1 MSNAVSGCRLYM
13 ASPSGNNFGLALN
26 LKNEI
31 RNDYLIHNTNWEYNL
46 NSTDFQSKSFLNAI
60 SSSSITFFNTDYSYH
75 KFDELWNGPPS
86 DQLFVGRVNGNVE
99 FNRKSA
105 YTFQS
110 SWEPNELAMLDDIAI
125 VGIKDYCS
133 TRKYVQNLSYAKIT
147 QYAYGR
153 IDIPDG
159 LNCSQLVSAMN
170 YQSGDLESGYEYFGI
185 QISVNEFSYGTVNV
199 TTYTPM
205 GAPAETL
212 SYNIPAGG
220 SSEFEVI
227 EIAVVQSSPD
237 IVDKPFV
244 DIEGY
249 AGFAGYISYGTSN
262 PAPVIP
268 PVVPP
273 VAPGTNVDLTPAP
286 VVVDDGNANVG
297 IPDTSNGSLAFPT
310 ASIIP
315 ATPPIYDCYF
325 NPKTIYEKWGTSG
338 FFLNARIGGILNF
351 GTVNEEYIDLSDTF
365 IEINYTSGDPDSVV
379 ESGNERVVYNF
390 GGYKLNSRYL
400 HGYTPKVG
408 QNLIN
413 KEGSLY
419 YPVYDVDSNAI
430 IGIVLSSAIDLPLPT
445 NVQEWN
451 FIGDFVAAL
460 HTDTSKAQYYP
471 IDFKRP
477 GYTSASRPFHGVEIP
492 ISSVNVIKIKNF
504 PRAGKVDIY
513 TRKTGK
519 VLGFSYGKIVSPEHN
534 LQTGDIIKF
543 TGAFKIDD
551 ILALWMENNGFI
563 YDETEYY
570 YLLLEDFKNNLN
582 NIKYIK
588 VIDSSSFQIFE
599 DKDLT
604 KVIMVPFNVSFKSS
618 LAWSCIGNVY
628 NNDNQA
634 WGHYSTLTS
643 PCGENGHLSG
653 ATTKRETH
661 VKPKDYSIK
670 FISSSQASLKQ
681 LIDYADLDDRPDSI
695 TYLGVGVCNSWT
707 NYYPFDRNQ
716 KVSYN
721 SLDIKN
727 GNKFGCAIDI
737 KKLSDLEY
745 ILAVGESGASE
756 SFRIVDEFEL
766 ITGDKNIN
774 YNQYCPFNVKVIPKH
789 LPYGRVHFYKITK
802 NTYGGI
808 KSIDYLNSMSRNDNM
823 GSSIDHP
830 WKAYEESN
838 LTHEFGNDLRYYS
851 TINAILRTRS
861 LEDYIANAN
870 TYWEGAASMHWT
882 KNYLY
887 SINLGDYPDLVNNLT
902 YFPYI
907 DEFGKSL
914 GIDLSKN
921 IINFAIGCN
930 VRANVTPNRLYG
942 MVCFGSIA
950 LYYLRPLFEDQNI
963 DINYRPTIS
972 NEKIE
977 ISNLANKII
986 YKNGKILF
994 GWTSSVKSQSYLYY
1008 YKRAIDDASHYLK
1021 QTISDT
1027 VSNSNSNFG
1036 RFISYDQDYLI
1047 TNGVS
1052 NKYESTGIST
1062 IPLDYL
1068 YIYRYNELYDN
1079 FSFYQKL
1086 SATIDLSNPKYNTPS
1101 VVDRNSYL
1109 ITNNTSYDGTS
1120 QNSATYIYNLT
1131 GKYDTYRNVIVIRD
1145 PLEYSVFTDN
1155 PPSKFKSIF
1164 HTFVRVDHDP
1174 YDKRVID
1181 AKSSVV
1187 KIASSAAPATFDTKT
1202 IYDMGQFSK
1211 SYQIFDYSSYLRK
1224 TPVYRSSGELLQSF
1238 FTNTDVD
1245 DYNISTSLDFQD
1257 PNYGLNLFISV
1268 PNIQSGTLGLFHRGY
1283 DKYNS
1288 GISLFT
1294 RSEKTSN
1301 SGLKMFLENGRQ
1313 NKLAPLYIRS
1323 GNTASGIKLFL
1334 ENGKHS
1340 SPVNLFLKVNIQPS
1354 KDNQTLFLKQIIGT
1368 KNSLNS
1374 TPTGLRLYTFGMGT
1388 PKNSNHSLYVQ
1399 GHIKSSGNTT
1409 LYTKAHAEITKD
1421 VTLFVRCGENA
1432 NYPLYISYII
1442 PTTGMEGAQ
1451 DLFMQNEYPGG
1462 IPDDGGGDDIGEPIT
1477 RGEPVNS
1484 SYNLFLQSI
1493 PYDDHA
1499 SRYDLFIGEPLIE
1512 NENGEIVPVIPEP
1525 TTTQT
1530 FDSSVGL
1537 NLQTDDYIY
1546 IPGTSVSGSY
1556 NLFIKCQD
1564 VKAEMPLFVYN
1575 NIEENNLNLYT
1586 GSANILSGQLSLHIF
1601 NTPSSIMT
1609 LYQRGFIP
1617 YG

>member
-1 MSNAVSGCRLYM
+1 M

-26 LKNEI
+26 LKNDV
-31 RNDYLIHNTNWEYNL
+31 RNNYLIHNTNWESNL

-60 SSSSITFFNTDYSYH
+60 SSSSITFLNTDYSYH
-75 KFDELWNGPPS
+75 KFDGLWNGPPS
-86 DQLFVGRVNGNVE
+86 DQLFVGNTYRNVS
-99 FNRKSA
+99 FNRQSL

-110 SWEPNELAMLDDIAI
+110 NWEPNELAMLDDIAI

-159 LNCSQLVSAMN
+159 LNCSLLASAMN

-185 QISVNEFSYGTVNV
+185 QLSINEFSYGTVNV

-212 SYNIPAGG
+212 SYTIPAGE

-249 AGFAGYISYGTSN
+249 AGFAGYVSYGTSN
-262 PAPVIP
+262 PEPVVP

-273 VAPGTNVDLTPAP
+273 VTPGTNVDLTPAP
-286 VVVDDGNANVG
+286 VVIDDGNANVG

-310 ASIIP
+310 TSIIP
-315 ATPPIYDCYF
+315 TTPQIYDCYF
-325 NPKTIYEKWGTSG
+325 NPRTIYTKWGTSG
-338 FFLNARIGGILNF
+338 FFLNARIGGVLNF
-351 GTVNEEYIDLSDTF
+351 GTVNEEYTDLSDTF
-365 IEINYTSGDPDSVV
+365 IEVNYTSGDTDSVV
-379 ESGNERVVYNF
+379 ESGNERVIYKF
-390 GGYKLNSRYL
+390 AGYKLNSRYL
-400 HGYTPKVG
+400 HGNTPTVG
-408 QNLIN
+408 QNLID
-413 KEGSLY
+413 KENCYY
-419 YPVYDVDSNAI
+419 YPVYDIDSEVI
-430 IGIVLSSAIDLPLPT
+430 IGIVLSSAIDLPLPQ

-460 HTDTSKAQYYP
+460 HTDTSKAKYYP
-471 IDFKRP
+471 VDTKFP
-477 GYTSASRPFHGVEIP
+477 GYTSASRAFHGVEIP

-543 TGAFKIDD
+543 TGAFNIDE
-551 ILALWMENNGFI
+551 ILAIWMEDKGFI
-563 YDETEYY
+563 YDETEYH

-582 NIKYIK
+582 NIKYVK

-643 PCGENGHLSG
+643 PCGENGHLG
-653 ATTKRETH
+653 VLQKRESHT
-661 VKPKDYSIK
+661 KPKDYSIK
-670 FISSSQASLKQ
+670 FAAIDQPSIKQ

-695 TYLGVGVCNSWT
+695 TYLGLGVCNSWT

-716 KVSYN
+716 KISYN
-721 SLDIKN
+721 NLDIKN

-745 ILAVGESGASE
+745 ILAIGESGASE

-766 ITGDKNIN
+766 ITGDKSIN

-808 KSIDYLNSMSRNDNM
+808 KSIERLNSISRNDNI

-830 WKAYEESN
+830 WKAYEASN
-838 LTHEFGNDLRYYS
+838 KTHEFGNDPRYYS

-861 LEDYIANAN
+861 LEDFIENAN
-870 TYWEGAASMHWT
+870 TYWNGAAAMHWT

-887 SINLGDYPDLVNNLT
+887 QIGQGNYPDLINNIT
-902 YFPYI
+902 YFPYV
-907 DEFGKSL
+907 DEFGKSI
-914 GIDLSKN
+914 GVDLSQN

-930 VRANVTPNRLYG
+930 IRSSTVPNILYG
-942 MVCFGSIA
+942 MVCFGRIA
-950 LYYLRPLFEDQNI
+950 LYYSRPLFDDQNLQ
-963 DINYRPTIS
+963 INYVPTIN

-986 YKNGKILF
+986 YKDGKVFF
-994 GWTSSVKSQSYLYY
+994 GWTSSVKAQSYLYY
-1008 YKRAIDDASHYLK
+1008 YQRNKIPNKIVTPEGDPIYDHSLI
-1021 QTISDT
+1021 QTIQDT
-1027 VSNSNSNFG
+1027 LSNDNSNFG

-1052 NKYESTGIST
+1052 NKYESTGTST

-1086 SATIDLSNPKYNTPS
+1086 SATIDLSNLKYSPPS
-1101 VVDRNSYL
+1101 VVNRNSYL
-1109 ITNNTSYDGTS
+1109 VTTNTSYDGTTN
-1120 QNSATYIYNLT
+1120 NSATYIYNLT
-1131 GKYDTYRNVIVIRD
+1131 GKYDTYKNVIVIRD
-1145 PLEYSVFTDN
+1145 PLEYSVFINN

-1164 HTFVRVDHDP
+1164 HTFARVDRTP
-1174 YDKRVID
+1174 YDKRIID
-1181 AKSSVV
+1181 TKSSVI

-1202 IYDMGQFSK
+1202 VYDMGQFSK

-1224 TPVYRSSGELLQSF
+1224 IPVYRSSGELLQSF

-1283 DKYNS
+1283 AKYNS
-1288 GISLFT
+1288 GVTLFT

-1301 SGLKMFLENGRQ
+1301 SELKMFLENGRQ

-1340 SPVNLFLKVNIQPS
+1340 SPIDLFLKVNIQPS
-1354 KDNQTLFLKQIIGT
+1354 KNNQTLFLKQIIGT

-1388 PKNSNHSLYVQ
+1388 PKNSNHSLYIQ

-1409 LYTKAHAEITKD
+1409 LYTKARAEIAKD
-1421 VTLFVRCGENA
+1421 TTLFVRCGENA

-1442 PTTGMEGAQ
+1442 PTTGIEGAQ

-1462 IPDDGGGDDIGEPIT
+1462 IPDDGGEEDIGEPIR
-1477 RGEPVNS
+1477 RGEPINS
-1484 SYNLFLQSI
+1484 SYNLFMQSI

-1499 SRYDLFIGEPLIE
+1499 SRYDLFIGQPLVE
-1512 NENGEIVPVIPEP
+1512 NEDGEIVPVVPDP
-1525 TTTQT
+1525 VTAQT
-1530 FDSSVGL
+1530 FDSAIGL

-1586 GSANILSGQLSLHIF
+1586 RSANISSGQLSLHIF

-1617 YG
+1617 YA

>member
-1 MSNAVSGCRLYM
+1 
-13 ASPSGNNFGLALN
+13 
-26 LKNEI
+26 
-31 RNDYLIHNTNWEYNL
+31 
-46 NSTDFQSKSFLNAI
+46 
-60 SSSSITFFNTDYSYH
+60 
-75 KFDELWNGPPS
+75 
-86 DQLFVGRVNGNVE
+86 
-99 FNRKSA
+99 
-105 YTFQS
+105 
-110 SWEPNELAMLDDIAI
+110 
-125 VGIKDYCS
+125 
-133 TRKYVQNLSYAKIT
+133 
-147 QYAYGR
+147 
-153 IDIPDG
+153 
-159 LNCSQLVSAMN
+159 
-170 YQSGDLESGYEYFGI
+170 
-185 QISVNEFSYGTVNV
+185 
-199 TTYTPM
+199 
-205 GAPAETL
+205 
-212 SYNIPAGG
+212 
-220 SSEFEVI
+220 
-227 EIAVVQSSPD
+227 
-237 IVDKPFV
+237 
-244 DIEGY
+244 
-249 AGFAGYISYGTSN
+249 
-262 PAPVIP
+262 
-268 PVVPP
+268 
-273 VAPGTNVDLTPAP
+273 
-286 VVVDDGNANVG
+286 
-297 IPDTSNGSLAFPT
+297 
-310 ASIIP
+310 
-315 ATPPIYDCYF
+315 
-325 NPKTIYEKWGTSG
+325 
-338 FFLNARIGGILNF
+338 
-351 GTVNEEYIDLSDTF
+351 
-365 IEINYTSGDPDSVV
+365 
-379 ESGNERVVYNF
+379 
-390 GGYKLNSRYL
+390 
-400 HGYTPKVG
+400 
-408 QNLIN
+408 
-413 KEGSLY
+413 
-419 YPVYDVDSNAI
+419 
-430 IGIVLSSAIDLPLPT
+430 
-445 NVQEWN
+445 
-451 FIGDFVAAL
+451 
-460 HTDTSKAQYYP
+460 
-471 IDFKRP
+471 
-477 GYTSASRPFHGVEIP
+477 
-492 ISSVNVIKIKNF
+492 
-504 PRAGKVDIY
+504 
-513 TRKTGK
+513 
-519 VLGFSYGKIVSPEHN
+519 
-534 LQTGDIIKF
+534 
-543 TGAFKIDD
+543 
-551 ILALWMENNGFI
+551 
-563 YDETEYY
+563 
-570 YLLLEDFKNNLN
+570 
-582 NIKYIK
+582 
-588 VIDSSSFQIFE
+588 
-599 DKDLT
+599 
-604 KVIMVPFNVSFKSS
+604 
-618 LAWSCIGNVY
+618 
-628 NNDNQA
+628 
-634 WGHYSTLTS
+634 
-643 PCGENGHLSG
+643 
-653 ATTKRETH
+653 
-661 VKPKDYSIK
+661 
-670 FISSSQASLKQ
+670 
-681 LIDYADLDDRPDSI
+681 
-695 TYLGVGVCNSWT
+695 
-707 NYYPFDRNQ
+707 
-716 KVSYN
+716 
-721 SLDIKN
+721 
-727 GNKFGCAIDI
+727 
-737 KKLSDLEY
+737 
-745 ILAVGESGASE
+745 
-756 SFRIVDEFEL
+756 
-766 ITGDKNIN
+766 
-774 YNQYCPFNVKVIPKH
+774 
-789 LPYGRVHFYKITK
+789 
-802 NTYGGI
+802 
-808 KSIDYLNSMSRNDNM
+808 MSRNDNM

-861 LEDYIANAN
+861 LEDYITNAN
-870 TYWEGAASMHWT
+870 TYWNGAAAMHWT

-887 SINLGDYPDLVNNLT
+887 SIGQGNYPDLINNLT
-902 YFPYI
+902 YFPYV

-930 VRANVTPNRLYG
+930 VRASTVSTILQG
-942 MVCFGSIA
+942 KVCFGSIA
-950 LYYLRPLFEDQNI
+950 LYYLRPLFEDQNFQI
-963 DINYRPTIS
+963 RYVPSIN

-986 YKNGKILF
+986 YKDGKVLF
-994 GWTSSVKSQSYLYY
+994 GWTSSVKNESYLYY
-1008 YKRAIDDASHYLK
+1008 YKRALDGASHFLQ

-1027 VSNSNSNFG
+1027 ISNSNSNFG

-1052 NKYESTGIST
+1052 NKYESTGTST

-1181 AKSSVV
+1181 TKSSVV

-1334 ENGKHS
+1334 ENGKHG

-1421 VTLFVRCGENA
+1421 TTLFVRCGENA